1 MGSAIF
7 MPVIFDAI
15 PQMNFFSESS
25 QRIASN
31 GASQSISPVNAPE
44 CLNGDYFR
52 DKIKGQSREKPRPTL
67 PINSIELIDI
77 QYKSPAGH

>member
-1 MGSAIF
+1 MF
-7 MPVIFDAI
+7 EWRF
-15 PQMNFFSESS
+15 
-25 QRIASN
+25 
-31 GASQSISPVNAPE
+31 
-44 CLNGDYFR
+44 FR